1 MNSIRN
7 KLTLKTAAIILF
19 VFTGSLY
26 GADGDTNSIS
36 FFLLITGLLGGMGMF
51 LYGMEMMSDGMKV
64 TAGNSMRMILEKLTS
79 NKYLAVFVGA
89 FVTMVIQSS
98 SATTVMLVSFVNSGL
113 LAFSQALGVILG
125 SNIGSTVTAQIVAFK
140 VTDYATL
147 LIFTGAM
154 MSLFSKKD
162 NIKNLGFV
170 ILGFGLLFFGM
181 KTMSDAMYPLRSN
194 AAFINL
200 LTSFENPFLGILA
213 GAVFT
218 ALVQSS
224 SATTGIVITLA
235 TIGVVDKEGVETAAL
250 SLNAGIPL
258 IFGANIGTCIT
269 ALLAGLNASRDAKRV
284 AVAHVTFNVIGVL
297 LFCFWIPTF
306 AEFISQTS
314 QNIPRQI
321 ANAHTFF
328 NIVASLVFIPF
339 TGFIAK
345 TIIHY
350 FPDKESDRNIE
361 KPAVLH
367 LDDSLVNQ
375 PEAAINSAQAEIK
388 GVVGLTERVVGTLV
402 RPFIK
407 GQELVDVENSDMDLM
422 SGMNQRIEK
431 ISFLNQKISDYLI
444 TTSKSDLSSNQSKE
458 LFALVSIVNYL
469 NSMNDIVQLR
479 FSSLVA
485 KKEGINQEFS
495 LQDQEEIIDYH
506 KRLIKQVKR
515 LDKFFS
521 KFDKS
526 KVEKIITKGQE
537 NKDLEQKYRL
547 DRLERISSNDSSQKS
562 AEINQLH
569 SQLLDM
575 LKQVNIFIE
584 LIASSLVELEAEQN

>member
-1 MNSIRN
+1 MNLFRN
-7 KLTLKTAAIILF
+7 KISYQKIALLF
-19 VFTGSLY
+19 FIATSSLFA
-26 GADGDTNSIS
+26 GNSDNTIS
-36 FFLLITGLLGGMGMF
+36 FFLLFTGLFGGMGMF

-64 TAGNSMRMILEKLTS
+64 TAGNSMRTILEKLTS
-79 NKYLAVFVGA
+79 NKYLAVLVGA

-140 VTDYATL
+140 VTDYALL
-147 LIFTGAM
+147 LIATGSI
-154 MSLFSKKD
+154 MSLFSKKET
-162 NIKNLGFV
+162 IKNLGLV
-170 ILGFGLLFFGM
+170 VLGFGLLFYGM
-181 KTMSDAMYPLRSN
+181 KVMSDTMKPLRSDP
-194 AAFINL
+194 AFNSI

-213 GAVFT
+213 GAIFT

-235 TIGVVDKEGVETAAL
+235 SGGSITLE
-250 SLNAGIPL
+250 AGIPL

-306 AEFISQTS
+306 ADIISQTS

-321 ANAHTFF
+321 ANAHTIF
-328 NIVASLVFIPF
+328 NIIASVVFIPF

-350 FPDKESDRNIE
+350 FPDKEVDRNIE

-367 LDDSLVNQ
+367 LDDSLVSQ
-375 PEAAINSAQAEIK
+375 PEAAINNAQAEIK

-407 GQELVDVENSDMDLM
+407 GQELIDIENTDQDLM

-444 TTSKSDLSSNQSKE
+444 TASKSDLSSNQSKE
-458 LFALVSIVNYL
+458 LFTLVSIVNYL
-469 NSMNDIVQLR
+469 SSMNDLIKVR
-479 FSSLVA
+479 FVSLVS
-485 KKEGINQEFS
+485 KKEGINEDFSDTDQQEA
-495 LQDQEEIIDYH
+495 IDYH
-506 KRLIKQVKR
+506 KRLIKQVNR
-515 LDKFFS
+515 LDKFFI
-521 KFDKS
+521 KFDKE
-526 KVEKIITKGQE
+526 KMEKIITKGKE
-537 NKDLEQKYRL
+537 NTDFEKKYKL
-547 DRLERISSNDSSQKS
+547 DRIERMKTSSEADIKSS
-562 AEINQLH
+562 EINQLH
-569 SQLLDM
+569 SQLMDM
-575 LKQVNIFIE
+575 LKQVNIFIN
-584 LIASSLVELEAEQN
+584 LIASSLIELESEQE

>member
-1 MNSIRN
+1 MNILRN
-7 KLTLKTAAIILF
+7 KISYQKIALLF
-19 VFTGSLY
+19 FIATSSLFA
-26 GADGDTNSIS
+26 GNSDNTIS
-36 FFLLITGLLGGMGMF
+36 FFLLFTGLFGGMGMF

-64 TAGNSMRMILEKLTS
+64 TAGNSMRTILEKLTS
-79 NKYLAVFVGA
+79 NKYLAVLVGA

-140 VTDYATL
+140 VTDYALL
-147 LIFTGAM
+147 LIATGSI
-154 MSLFSKKD
+154 MSLFSKKET
-162 NIKNLGFV
+162 IKNLGLV
-170 ILGFGLLFFGM
+170 VLGFGLLFYGM
-181 KTMSDAMYPLRSN
+181 KVMSDTMKPLRSDP
-194 AAFINL
+194 AFNSI

-213 GAVFT
+213 GAIFT

-235 TIGVVDKEGVETAAL
+235 SGGSITLE
-250 SLNAGIPL
+250 AGIPL

-306 AEFISQTS
+306 ADIISQTS

-321 ANAHTFF
+321 ANAHTIF
-328 NIVASLVFIPF
+328 NIIASVVFIPF

-350 FPDKESDRNIE
+350 FPDKEVDRNIE

-367 LDDSLVNQ
+367 LDDSLVSQ
-375 PEAAINSAQAEIK
+375 PEAAINNAQAEIK

-407 GQELVDVENSDMDLM
+407 GQELIDIENTDQDLM

-444 TTSKSDLSSNQSKE
+444 TASKSDLSSNQSKE
-458 LFALVSIVNYL
+458 LFTLVSIVNYL
-469 NSMNDIVQLR
+469 SSMNDLIKVR
-479 FSSLVA
+479 FVSLVS
-485 KKEGINQEFS
+485 KKEGINEDFSDTDQQEA
-495 LQDQEEIIDYH
+495 IDYH
-506 KRLIKQVKR
+506 KRLIKQVNR
-515 LDKFFS
+515 LDKFFI
-521 KFDKS
+521 KFDKE
-526 KVEKIITKGQE
+526 KMEKIIIKGKE
-537 NKDLEQKYRL
+537 NTDFEKKYKL
-547 DRLERISSNDSSQKS
+547 DRIERMKTPSEADIKSS
-562 AEINQLH
+562 EINQLH
-569 SQLLDM
+569 SQLMDM
-575 LKQVNIFIE
+575 LKQVNIFIN
-584 LIASSLVELEAEQN
+584 LIASSLIELESEQE